1 MMEKVTQ
8 MIAMLIK
15 AWKKE
20 SVSQIDTPPVPATPE
35 PKQQSPN
42 NSACLT
48 ERVNTFLQTHYDF
61 RYNRLTEETEFR
73 PLSGAK
79 TEFRPIG
86 KRELNT
92 LCMEAHAEGIS
103 CWDKDVSR
111 YIYSTQIG
119 EYHPFRL
126 YMDELPPWDGIDRL
140 TPLARRVS
148 ALPLWVKGF
157 HTWMLGLAAQW
168 EGKTGV
174 HANSLAPILISAEQG
189 RMKSTFCKSL
199 MPKVLQRYYMDNLKL
214 TSEGQAERLLSEMG
228 LINLD
233 EFDKYAESKMPL
245 LKNLMQMSSL
255 HVCKAYQRNFRD
267 LPRIASFISTS
278 NRFDLLTDPTGSR
291 RFNSNEAEHLID
303 CEGIM
308 HDQIYAQL
316 KAELLSGIR
325 YWFTKEEERELQRH
339 NAAFYHPCPAEEI
352 FHACFRIAKDDEEGS
367 ERLSASDIFRRL
379 KMYNPA
385 AMRGSNPA
393 TFAQVLLAAGVTRKH
408 TKYGNVYLV
417 KPMKA
422 A

>member
-140 TPLARRVS
+140 TLLARRVS

-189 RMKSTFCKSL
+189 RMKSTFCLSL
-199 MPKVLQRYYMDNLKL
+199 
-214 TSEGQAERLLSEMG
+214 
-228 LINLD
+228 I
-233 EFDKYAESKMPL
+233 
-245 LKNLMQMSSL
+245 
-255 HVCKAYQRNFRD
+255 H
-267 LPRIASFISTS
+267 I
-278 NRFDLLTDPTGSR
+278 
-291 RFNSNEAEHLID
+291 
-303 CEGIM
+303 
-308 HDQIYAQL
+308 
-316 KAELLSGIR
+316 
-325 YWFTKEEERELQRH
+325 
-339 NAAFYHPCPAEEI
+339 
-352 FHACFRIAKDDEEGS
+352 
-367 ERLSASDIFRRL
+367 
-379 KMYNPA
+379 
-385 AMRGSNPA
+385 
-393 TFAQVLLAAGVTRKH
+393 
-408 TKYGNVYLV
+408 
-417 KPMKA
+417 
-422 A
+422 

>member
-1 MMEKVTQ
+1 MDKKSVLLSLWQKFVNRFYKSGECEGLMEDASKPSVSCYEE
-8 MIAMLIK
+8 LKERKEIK
-15 AWKKE
+15 ERDLLSKTKQLTE
-20 SVSQIDTPPVPATPE
+20 SVD
-35 PKQQSPN
+35 
-42 NSACLT
+42 L
-48 ERVNTFLQTHYDF
+48 FLKSHYDF
-61 RYNRLTEETEFR
+61 RYNVLTEETEFR
-73 PLSGAK
+73 PLSGTK

-174 HANSLAPILISAEQG
+174 HANSLAPILISAKQG

-267 LPRIASFISTS
+267 LPRIASFIGTS
-278 NRFDLLTDPTGSR
+278 NRSDLMSDPTGSR
-291 RFNSNEAEHLID
+291 RFFCVEVEKPIN
-303 CEGIM
+303 CEGIE
-308 HDQIYAQL
+308 HEQIFAQL
-316 KAELLSGIR
+316 KAELADGCP
-325 YWFTKEEERELQRH
+325 YWFDMKYNRIM
-339 NAAFYHPCPAEEI
+339 HPFTVLALPKRY
-352 FHACFRIAKDDEEGS
+352 F
-367 ERLSASDIFRRL
+367 SAVSA
-379 KMYNPA
+379 PQ
-385 AMRGSNPA
+385 P
-393 TFAQVLLAAGVTRKH
+393 Q
-408 TKYGNVYLV
+408 
-417 KPMKA
+417 
-422 A
+422 

>member
-267 LPRIASFISTS
+267 LPRIASFIGTS

-291 RFNSNEAEHLID
+291 RFICIEAEHLID
-303 CEGIM
+303 CEGVM

-339 NAAFYHPCPAEEI
+339 NAAFYHPCPAEEV

-367 ERLSASDIFRRL
+367 ERLSASDIFRKL

>member
-1 MMEKVTQ
+1 
-8 MIAMLIK
+8 
-15 AWKKE
+15 
-20 SVSQIDTPPVPATPE
+20 
-35 PKQQSPN
+35 
-42 NSACLT
+42 
-48 ERVNTFLQTHYDF
+48 
-61 RYNRLTEETEFR
+61 
-73 PLSGAK
+73 
-79 TEFRPIG
+79 
-86 KRELNT
+86 
-92 LCMEAHAEGIS
+92 MEAHAEGIS

-255 HVCKAYQRNFRD
+255 HVCKAYQRNFRTCC
-267 LPRIASFISTS
+267 AS
-278 NRFDLLTDPTGSR
+278 
-291 RFNSNEAEHLID
+291 
-303 CEGIM
+303 
-308 HDQIYAQL
+308 
-316 KAELLSGIR
+316 LLSS
-325 YWFTKEEERELQRH
+325 ELPT
-339 NAAFYHPCPAEEI
+339 API
-352 FHACFRIAKDDEEGS
+352 
-367 ERLSASDIFRRL
+367 
-379 KMYNPA
+379 
-385 AMRGSNPA
+385 
-393 TFAQVLLAAGVTRKH
+393 
-408 TKYGNVYLV
+408 
-417 KPMKA
+417 
-422 A
+422 

>member
-61 RYNRLTEETEFR
+61 RYNRL
-73 PLSGAK
+73 
-79 TEFRPIG
+79 
-86 KRELNT
+86 T

-189 RMKSTFCKSL
+189 RMKSTFC
-199 MPKVLQRYYMDNLKL
+199 N
-214 TSEGQAERLLSEMG
+214 
-228 LINLD
+228 
-233 EFDKYAESKMPL
+233 
-245 LKNLMQMSSL
+245 
-255 HVCKAYQRNFRD
+255 
-267 LPRIASFISTS
+267 
-278 NRFDLLTDPTGSR
+278 
-291 RFNSNEAEHLID
+291 
-303 CEGIM
+303 
-308 HDQIYAQL
+308 
-316 KAELLSGIR
+316 
-325 YWFTKEEERELQRH
+325 
-339 NAAFYHPCPAEEI
+339 
-352 FHACFRIAKDDEEGS
+352 
-367 ERLSASDIFRRL
+367 
-379 KMYNPA
+379 
-385 AMRGSNPA
+385 
-393 TFAQVLLAAGVTRKH
+393 
-408 TKYGNVYLV
+408 
-417 KPMKA
+417 
-422 A
+422 

>member
-267 LPRIASFISTS
+267 LPRIASFIGTS

-291 RFNSNEAEHLID
+291 RFICIEAEHLID
-303 CEGIM
+303 CEGVM

-339 NAAFYHPCPAEEI
+339 NAAFYHPCPAEEV
-352 FHACFRIAKDDEEGS
+352 FHACFRIAENDEEGS

-417 KPMKA
+417 KPLKA